1 MISLKPLTKNLWR
14 NIRDSLGRFIAI
26 VIIIMLGVLLFVGVK
41 ATGPALKDSL
51 NTTVKA
57 DHLADSQLLA
67 TTGVSKA
74 QVKAAESVSGVQAEA
89 VKFKYVIGGRA
100 SDVVAL
106 YGYQKGT
113 TINRLHL
120 TSGQLP
126 TQANQIVLDTA
137 AKKAAINL
145 VKPTLSPAA
154 ASLLDVLLKLAVL
167 LIRQPTSKTL
177 VVGQRISVMAP
188 CVILPTSQ
196 QVR

>member
-1 MISLKPLTKNLWR
+1 MKPLTKNLWR

-106 YGYQKGT
+106 TAIKKGQPSIDCISPADSCQRKPIRLSST
-113 TINRLHL
+113 RRLKKRLSTWSNLHL
-120 TSGQLP
+120 HQRQ
-126 TQANQIVLDTA
+126 QACSTYF
-137 AKKAAINL
+137 
-145 VKPTLSPAA
+145 
-154 ASLLDVLLKLAVL
+154 
-167 LIRQPTSKTL
+167 
-177 VVGQRISVMAP
+177 
-188 CVILPTSQ
+188 
-196 QVR
+196 

>member
-1 MISLKPLTKNLWR
+1 MKPLTKNLWR

-137 AKKAAINL
+137 AKKSAINL
-145 VKPTLSPAA
+145 VKLTPSPAA

>member
-1 MISLKPLTKNLWR
+1 MKPLTKNLWR

-145 VKPTLSPAA
+145 VKLTPSPAA

-177 VVGQRISVMAP
+177 VVGQRIPVMAP

>member
-1 MISLKPLTKNLWR
+1 MKPLTKNLWR

-177 VVGQRISVMAP
+177 VEGQRISVMAP

>member
-1 MISLKPLTKNLWR
+1 MKPLTKNLWR

-145 VKPTLSPAA
+145 VKLTPSPAA

>member
-1 MISLKPLTKNLWR
+1 MKPLTKNLWR

-41 ATGPALKDSL
+41 ATGRALKDSL

-145 VKPTLSPAA
+145 VKLTPSPAA

>member
-1 MISLKPLTKNLWR
+1 MKPLTKNLWR

-113 TINRLHL
+113 TIRLSS
-120 TSGQLP
+120 TRQL
-126 TQANQIVLDTA
+126 
-137 AKKAAINL
+137 KKAAINL